1 MPKDFD
7 AKIRTLHISDVTL
20 EALYFF
26 FVLILSSELVTSTGY
41 KNLQTTKI
49 ILASKRPSVLS
60 LYFRRGIENIYDLS
74 KTRDKSASR
83 MNVIDIGRVSRVT
96 LSSFKI

>member
-41 KNLQTTKI
+41 NLQATKI
-49 ILASKRPSVLS
+49 VLASKRPLVLS